1 MYKVCI
7 VDDEPFIIEGLC
19 DMVDWTACGLELVGS
34 AENGEEAL
42 ALLRE
47 KPVDLLIT
55 DIAMPYMNGL
65 ELIRRVRRFRP
76 ELKVVIL
83 SGYNEFDYL
92 KEGMRLGI
100 ENYLLKPIN
109 VRELNDTLRTTVEKL
124 DRLKPEALLGEESV
138 QMMIDHAM
146 YRWVNGRMSEVEFAE
161 RAGLLGL
168 TLASP
173 YGLAVVL
180 RPVAA
185 PAASESSEASEA
197 SAAEEAFRRTAAFF
211 AGNGEEVPFRD
222 MDGDIVIVAG
232 LRDPEADK
240 PELLQRL
247 SRLRR
252 QLEPSAVRLA
262 LGGVRPLRGGIA
274 DSYRE
279 AKKAQEYFMMYPER
293 EWVDYGDTAAA
304 RRAPAAFP
312 IDWAEYARRLVA
324 KDRDGLS
331 ERILGDF
338 EELRRREGM
347 TPDALQ
353 AIAVELIV
361 RFKME
366 LQAIKHEEEP
376 ELFALGFER
385 VREAADYV
393 GLAEAVRLVAARCV
407 DSLERDARS
416 PIVLQVLSE
425 IHEHYADDL
434 SLKALGAR
442 YHIHPVYLGQLFQ
455 KETGENF
462 TEYINRYRIEKAKE
476 LLKSSR
482 LKVHEIARQVGYW
495 ETGYFYKQF
504 RKYVGISPT
513 EFKGL

>member
-7 VDDEPFIIEGLC
+7 VDDEPFIIEGLY
-19 DMVDWTACGLELVGS
+19 DAVDWPAFGLEVVGT

-42 ALLRE
+42 ALIRE
-47 KPVDLLIT
+47 KPVDLLVT
-55 DIAMPYMNGL
+55 DIAMPYMDGL
-65 ELIRRVRRFRP
+65 ELIRRAREFRP

-109 VRELNDTLRTTVEKL
+109 IKELNDTLRTTVEKL
-124 DRLKPEALLGEESV
+124 DNRKPDAVLSKDSV
-138 QMMIDHAM
+138 QMMTDNTM
-146 YRWVNGRMSEVEFAE
+146 YRWVNGRMTEAQFAE
-161 RAGLLGL
+161 RAALLGL

-180 RPVAA
+180 RPAA
-185 PAASESSEASEA
+185 DDPE
-197 SAAEEAFRRTAAFF
+197 AEERAFRQTAAFF
-211 AGNGEEVPFRD
+211 AGSGEEVPFCD
-222 MDGDIVIVAG
+222 MDGDIVVVAG

-247 SRLRR
+247 LRLRK
-252 QLEPSAVRLA
+252 QLEPLPVRLSI
-262 LGGVRPLRGGIA
+262 GGVYPLRGQIA

-279 AKKAQEYFMMYPER
+279 AKKAQEYFMMYPEW
-293 EWVDYGDTAAA
+293 EWVDYGDTAALKREA
-304 RRAPAAFP
+304 AAFP
-312 IDWAEYARRLVA
+312 IDWAEYARLLVA

-338 EELRRREGM
+338 EALRRREGM
-347 TPDALQ
+347 TPAALR
-353 AIAVELIV
+353 AIAAELIV
-361 RFKME
+361 RFKLE
-366 LQAIKHEEEP
+366 LQAIKHKEEP
-376 ELFALGFER
+376 ELFAQGFER
-385 VREAADYV
+385 ARTAADYA
-393 GLAEAVRLVAARCV
+393 GLAEAVRLTAVRCV

-425 IHEHYADDL
+425 IREHYAEDL

-476 LLKSSR
+476 LLRSSR
-482 LKVHEIARQVGYW
+482 LKVHEIARQIGYW

-504 RKYVGISPT
+504 KKYVGISPT